1 MQDQVISEGKDGLS
15 QSDRLLRMLL
25 PENVAIDNRDPAA
38 LMLRATRLAA
48 QFNYYNSSNELDG
61 NWQDFFL
68 SDFNILTL
76 MIPALD
82 FAPRIRAYEMQ
93 VAELRLAVDEVS
105 FRERSEGLTNA
116 VAGLADVLTLL
127 LERLNAVTLPVDIIA
142 RVSSILDSVLSIRKL
157 VGALKTSAPTEA
169 VATRQEQ
176 TQYLV
181 AKLHDCFS
189 NLLIQYNRVQEIA
202 NYYRRGKDWATAQYP
217 PHLALLITFLRLYG
231 YISTQLNRLT
241 KTHLDFYYRHIL
253 GLTSLPEIPDQV
265 HLLFVP
271 EANAGQIYL
280 PAGEVMLADIP
291 GRDEPLR
298 YRLTTDLRVTKT
310 TVAALRTLFTSDR
323 HIFPDDVPEHGL
335 IRNMQLY
342 QGDYAP
348 IPPGA
353 LLKGGAVACWPLFGE
368 DQEELAID
376 QRSMSDAAIGLL
388 LASPIL
394 YLPEGKRM
402 IRLTFRMVASSFGA
416 LSTYITRFAAAS
428 QKTEEAAQHELLS
441 RVFLIGVTVAGGWSV
456 AEKYS
461 VRIPEKNSL
470 EVLIEL
476 GVGAKPLT
484 GYQPGI
490 HGPELKTLLPMVRLL
505 INPGAP
511 HNGLS
516 FFRELKIERVQLQA
530 QVCHFRRVK
539 LQNSIGNLSADSA
552 FQPWGPLPAVGS
564 YLDIKN
570 SNVFSRYTTDVAVRL
585 EWMDLPK
592 DPGGFGTWYAG
603 YDAGITD
610 DSFRVGVSALV
621 NGSQQPPVARQQSF
635 PLYCRDPDDSV
646 GGPAPVTWL
655 KDIDMKKLEFTNQPL
670 LGKEDEEAEG
680 FFRNGAIRIELLSP
694 PAAYGHALFPRLF
707 PEVAMYNARW
717 WHKRRP
723 LPNQPYTPRAKSV
736 SVNYTLEYTE
746 SFKDPMDSN
755 GGLELIHQYP
765 FGFRRIYPGSDLR
778 TIGFL
783 PTIDPGGHIH
793 IGLCNA
799 GRGEEVS
806 LLFQLEERNFHHTL
820 HDAGVVT
827 WSYLQDEEWVSMDAA
842 AILSDT
848 TNGFI
853 NTGIVRMKLPARIA
867 LTHDTWPAGS
877 FWLRASLSGAADL
890 DSRVVAISTQAVTAE
905 RMAGQSHAG
914 LTVPPGSIS
923 NGVRK
928 MQGIRQIVQ
937 PFASQGG
944 RPAEQDEAY
953 YIRVSERLRHKR
965 RPLTA
970 MDIEQLVLY
979 RFPSIAVVKCI
990 GASHKRPGVHPG
1002 VDLQV
1007 ILISKDGADGNY
1019 NNTDQPKVNLA
1030 TLFAVKNYL
1039 AGFASPFIHIEI
1051 GNPVYERVKVA
1062 CQIRLAD
1069 RINGDARGSE
1079 GYYLKQLHDDIR
1091 RYLCPWVYS
1100 PGLEVKI
1107 GTRIYL
1113 PEFLTHIRRLPYIAE
1128 VTGFSVVHFFSI
1140 KDPVTGDLKGAL
1152 VDSALHA
1159 VEYIQGSLPES
1170 VLIPADHHLIHLLTE
1185 GDYAAPE
1192 PSGIGD
1198 LSVGEEL
1205 LLFRR
1210 EHGQQEGY
1218 DEEPESRIDADELFD
1233 LTIINEKNT
1242 SYEQSK

>member
-15 QSDRLLRMLL
+15 QSDRLLWMLL

-38 LMLRATRLAA
+38 LMLRAARLAE
-48 QFNYYNSSNELDG
+48 QFNYYNFSNEPDG

-68 SDFNILTL
+68 SEFNIIIL

-82 FAPRIRAYEMQ
+82 FAPRIRAYEKQ
-93 VAELRLAVDEVS
+93 VAELRLAADEVS
-105 FRERSEGLTNA
+105 FQERSKGLTNA
-116 VAGLADVLTLL
+116 VAGLADVLKSLL
-127 LERLNAVTLPVDIIA
+127 DRLNAVTPPTNISA
-142 RVSSILDSVLSIRKL
+142 RVSDILTSVSSIQKL
-157 VGALKTSAPTEA
+157 VGALKVSVPTEA
-169 VATRQEQ
+169 AVTRQEQ
-176 TQYLV
+176 TIYLV
-181 AKLHDCFS
+181 DNLHQCFS
-189 NLLIQYNRVQEIA
+189 NLLIQYKRVQDIA
-202 NYYRRGKDWATAQYP
+202 DYYSRGKDWTTAQYP
-217 PHLALLITFLRLYG
+217 PHLALLITFLHLYG
-231 YISTQLNRLT
+231 YVSTQLNRLT
-241 KTHLDFYYRHIL
+241 KVHLDFYYRHIL

-271 EANAGQIYL
+271 EANAGHIHL
-280 PAGEVMLADIP
+280 PAGEVMLAEIP

-310 TVAALRTLFTSDR
+310 IVAALRTLFMSDR
-323 HIFPDDVPEHGL
+323 RIFPDDVPEHGL

-342 QGDYAP
+342 QGEYAP
-348 IPPGA
+348 IPAGA
-353 LLKGGAVACWPLFGE
+353 LLKAGAPACWPLFGE
-368 DQEELAID
+368 DQEDLAMD

-388 LASPIL
+388 LASPIF
-394 YLPEGKRM
+394 YLPEGERM
-402 IRLTFRMVASSFGA
+402 IRLTFRLVASSFEG
-416 LSTYITRFAAAS
+416 LRTYITRFAAAS
-428 QKTEEAAQHELLS
+428 QKTEQAAQQELLS
-441 RVFLIGVTVAGGWSV
+441 RTFVIEVTVADGWSV
-456 AEKYS
+456 VEKYS
-461 VRIPEKNSL
+461 VRIPEENSL

-476 GVGAKPLT
+476 GVGAKPLV

-490 HGPELKTLLPMVRLL
+490 HGPELKTVLPVVRLL

-516 FFRELKIERVQLQA
+516 FFRELKIERVQLQS
-530 QVCHFRRVK
+530 QVRHFRRVK
-539 LQNSIGNLSADSA
+539 LQNSIGNLSVDSA
-552 FQPWGPLPAVGS
+552 FQPWGPLPVVGS

-592 DPGGFGTWYAG
+592 DPGGFGAWYAG

-610 DSFRVGVSALV
+610 DAFRVGVSALV

-635 PLYCRDPDDSV
+635 PLYCRDPDESV

-655 KDIDMKKLEFTNQPL
+655 KNIDMKKLEFTNPPL

-694 PAAYGHALFPRLF
+694 PAAYGHNLFPRLF

-736 SVNYTLEYTE
+736 SVNYTLEYAE
-746 SFKDPMDSN
+746 AFRDPLDSS

-765 FGFRRIYPGSDLR
+765 SGFRRVYPGSDLR

-783 PTIDPGGHIH
+783 PSIDPGGHVH
-793 IGLCNA
+793 IGLSNA

-820 HDAGVVT
+820 HDSGVVT
-827 WSYLQDEEWVSMDAA
+827 WSYLQDEEWVSLDVA

-853 NTGIVRMKLPARIA
+853 NTGIVRIKLPARIP
-867 LTHDTWPAGS
+867 LIHNSWPAGL
-877 FWLRASLSGAADL
+877 FWLRASLSGAEDL
-890 DSRVVAISTQAVTAE
+890 ESRVIAILTQAVTAE
-905 RMAGQSHAG
+905 RMPEQSHAG
-914 LTVPPGSIS
+914 LTLPPGSIS
-923 NGVRK
+923 NGIRK
-928 MQGIRQIVQ
+928 TQGLRQIVQ
-937 PFASQGG
+937 PFVSQGG
-944 RPAEQDEAY
+944 RPAEQDEGY

-970 MDIEQLVLY
+970 LDIEQLVLD
-979 RFPSIAVVKCI
+979 RFPSIAVVRCI
-990 GASHKRPGVHPG
+990 GASQKRPGIHPG

-1007 ILISKDGADGNY
+1007 ILIPKEGTDGNN

-1051 GNPVYERVKVA
+1051 GNPVYERVKIA

-1079 GYYLKQLHDDIR
+1079 GYYLKQLHEDIR

-1100 PGLEVKI
+1100 PGVEVKI

-1128 VTGFSVVHFFSI
+1128 VTGFSVVHFFYI
-1140 KDPVTGDLKGAL
+1140 KDPVTGELKGAL
-1152 VDSALHA
+1152 VDSAVHA
-1159 VEYIQGSLPES
+1159 VEYIQGSVPGA
-1170 VLIPADHHLIHLLTE
+1170 VLIPADHHLIRLLTK
-1185 GDYAAPE
+1185 GDYAQPE
-1192 PSGIGD
+1192 KSGIGD
-1198 LSVGEEL
+1198 FSIGEEL

-1210 EHGQQEGY
+1210 GHGHQEGY
-1218 DEEPESRIDADELFD
+1218 DEDPESKDDADELFD
-1233 LTIINEKNT
+1233 MTIVNLKNT
-1242 SYEQSK
+1242 TYEQSK